1 MDNELMNYPRESSSY
16 SVTVYALG
24 GRKEKKRKEEGF
36 ETAFER
42 RKCCSFLKEESVVAL
57 CVTQEAE

>member
-24 GRKEKKRKEEGF
+24 GRKEKRKVL
-36 ETAFER
+36 R
-42 RKCCSFLKEESVVAL
+42 LLLKEESVV
-57 CVTQEAE
+57 VF